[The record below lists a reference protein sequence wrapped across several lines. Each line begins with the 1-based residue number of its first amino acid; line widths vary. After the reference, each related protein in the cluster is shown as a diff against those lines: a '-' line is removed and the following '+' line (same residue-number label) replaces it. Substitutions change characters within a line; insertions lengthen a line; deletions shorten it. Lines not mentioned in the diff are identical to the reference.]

1 MSQVAHPKRAL
12 WTSQELDALFAGTV
26 TGEAV
31 GPGMTTDGIHRVAI
45 DSRLVEPGD
54 LFVALA
60 GDPGERFNPSVRS
73 SVDGHDY
80 VADAASKGAAAALVS
95 RTQSVDIPQFRV
107 EDTYSGLWTLGAA
120 ARNRLTGP
128 VIAVTGSSGKTTAK
142 TFLSRALDAYAPP
155 GSLNNHIGVPLSLAN
170 ASQDA
175 SGWVF
180 EVGTSH
186 PGEIAP
192 LTQMV
197 RPDLAILL
205 NVHNAH
211 IENFP
216 SRAALIEEKCAIFS
230 TLPEDGMR
238 VSHDELDLPGYRF
251 GFRPDSHARVLTLE
265 ANTLRL
271 KMFGEIVNAHVP
283 GGGAHRALTLAAC
296 LLAAK
301 LLDADLTAA
310 AALPHDLVPAG
321 RGNIR
326 HKAGIEIV
334 DDSYNANPASMH
346 AAVSAHVAEPCKGRR
361 YAVLGDMRE
370 LGADSDDAHRQLV
383 STVVNEP
390 KLHGIVLVGGAMGEA
405 YRRLGFDSEQAL
417 GGERWLVHYESVT
430 PELLSTLVVAL
441 SQGDRVMVKGSNRIF
456 WQVDFVEQLI
466 EHIKT

>member
-1 MSQVAHPKRAL
+1 M
-12 WTSQELDALFAGTV
+12 
-26 TGEAV
+26 
-31 GPGMTTDGIHRVAI
+31 
-45 DSRLVEPGD
+45 
-54 LFVALA
+54 
-60 GDPGERFNPSVRS
+60 
-73 SVDGHDY
+73 
-80 VADAASKGAAAALVS
+80 
-95 RTQSVDIPQFRV
+95 
-107 EDTYSGLWTLGAA
+107 
-120 ARNRLTGP
+120 
-128 VIAVTGSSGKTTAK
+128 
-142 TFLSRALDAYAPP
+142 
-155 GSLNNHIGVPLSLAN
+155 
-170 ASQDA
+170 
-175 SGWVF
+175 F
-180 EVGTSH
+180 EVGTSQ

-197 RPDLAILL
+197 RPDLAMLL

-238 VSHDELDLPGYRF
+238 VSHDELDLSGYRF
-251 GFRPDSHARVLTLE
+251 GLRFASHASIVALE
-265 ANTLRL
+265 GNTLHL
-271 KMFGEIVNAHVP
+271 NLFGEIVKAHVP

-310 AALPHDLVPAG
+310 AALPHDMVPAG

-346 AAVSAHVAEPCKGRR
+346 AAVSAHAVEPCKGRR

-383 STVVNEP
+383 NTVVNEP
-390 KLHGIVLVGGAMGEA
+390 KLHGIVLVGAAMGEA
-405 YRRLGFDSEQAL
+405 CRRLGLDSDQTL
-417 GGERWLVHYESVT
+417 GGQRWLVHYESVI
-430 PELLSTLVVAL
+430 PELLSRLEVAL
-441 SQGDRVMVKGSNRIF
+441 APGDRVMVKGANRIF